1 MDQKIKLELSVW
13 THHLTHLLY
22 SCFYYCK
29 KNRLDFEILYNKDVK
44 YNAAV
49 LIVNNKTVFFDY
61 SDDIK
66 FIDNP
71 NSYDFYFKRSLLELE
86 KKNNIFPLNFNVPM
100 AYKSYSLLLKFQ
112 RDFLLTKS
120 NRKEVLRALD
130 IFDLFSNS
138 SHSII
143 DIRKYPKKVL
153 DYGGEIIY
161 YTRLWDP
168 NNHPDEDE
176 KERRRMQNEF
186 RINACRILK
195 KEYKNAFVGLFG
207 DDLSNNLAP
216 DLVLSPNFSNKK
228 KYLAKLSQISIGIAD
243 DGLKN
248 TPGWK
253 IGEYLLYGKAVI
265 TTPLN
270 VALDNF
276 KEGIN
281 YERLVSRSA
290 YEELPSKIEYLIKDK
305 RYLEMGKANK
315 EWSDDYIHPQN
326 FLKRILVK
334 IDTKQPF

>member
-1 MDQKIKLELSVW
+1 MNQKIKLELSVW

-22 SCFYYCK
+22 SCFYYCE
-29 KNRLDFEILYNKDVK
+29 KNKLDFEILYNNDVK

-49 LIVNNKTVFFDY
+49 LTVNNKDVFFDY

-71 NSYDFYFKRSLLELE
+71 DSYNFYFKRSLLELE
-86 KKNNIFPLNFNVPM
+86 KKGNIFPLNFNVPM

-112 RDFLLTKS
+112 KDFFLSKA
-120 NRKEVLRALD
+120 NRKEILRALD
-130 IFDLFSNS
+130 IFDLFANS
-138 SHSII
+138 SHNII
-143 DIRKYPKKVL
+143 DIRKYPNKVL
-153 DYGGEIIY
+153 DHGGGFIY
-161 YTRLWDP
+161 YTRLWNPD
-168 NNHPDEDE
+168 NHSDEEE
-176 KERRRMQNEF
+176 KERRRLQNRF

-195 KEYKNAFVGLFG
+195 KEYKNASVGLFA
-207 DDLSNNLAP
+207 DDLSCNLAP
-216 DLVLSPNFSNKK
+216 DLVLPSDFSNKK
-228 KYLAKLSQISIGIAD
+228 KYLAKLSEISIGIAD
-243 DGLKN
+243 DGLKD

-270 VALDNF
+270 IAVDDF
-276 KEGIN
+276 KEGTN

-315 EWSDDYIHPQN
+315 EWSDNHIHPVN
-326 FLKRILVK
+326 YLKRILDM
-334 IDTKQPF
+334 I